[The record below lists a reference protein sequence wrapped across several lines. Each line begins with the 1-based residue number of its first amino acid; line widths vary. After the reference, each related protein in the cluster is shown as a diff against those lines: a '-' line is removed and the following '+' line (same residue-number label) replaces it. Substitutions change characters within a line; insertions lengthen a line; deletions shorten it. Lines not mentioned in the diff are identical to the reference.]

1 MDKLSS
7 LRAFVKA
14 VESGSFAEAGRQL
27 RLSRSAISKYIG
39 ELEQSLGVQLIVRT
53 TRHASPTET
62 GQRYFERAVAILAD
76 LDAADQAV
84 SQSQAA
90 PRGLLRVNAP
100 MSFGTMRLGPVVADF
115 MAHYPE
121 LQLQIVLSDDLLD
134 PVQDG
139 FDVTLRIAELESS
152 SLVARRIMPVERVIC
167 ASAAYLARHGT
178 PGSPEALR
186 RHTSLTYGFLLTGN
200 QWKLTGADGDHWI
213 QPAWTL
219 CVNNAEVLRDVAV
232 RGQGIALIPRF
243 IAADALA
250 SGALTAI
257 LSEYVAPP
265 LALYAI
271 YPPTRHLS
279 VKVRLFIDFLV
290 ERFGHDGQ

>member
-7 LRAFVKA
+7 LRAFVKV

-62 GQRYFERAVAILAD
+62 GQRYFERAVAILAE

-115 MAHYPE
+115 MVRFPE

-152 SLVARRIMPVERVIC
+152 SLVARRITPVDRVIC
-167 ASAAYLARHGT
+167 AAPAYLARHGT
-178 PGSPEALR
+178 PESPEELR
-186 RHTSLTYGFLLTGN
+186 RHSSLTYGFLLTGN
-200 QWKLTGADGDHWI
+200 QWKLTGRDGNHWI
-213 QPAWTL
+213 QPAWSL
-219 CVNNAEVLRDVAV
+219 CVNNAEVLRDVAIK
-232 RGQGIALIPRF
+232 GQGIALIPRF

-257 LSEYVAPP
+257 LSDYTAPP

-290 ERFGHDGQ
+290 ERFGKGSG

>member
-7 LRAFVKA
+7 LRAFVKV

-53 TRHASPTET
+53 TRHASPTES

-90 PRGLLRVNAP
+90 PRGLLRLNAP

-115 MAHYPE
+115 MTRYPE

-152 SLVARRIMPVERVIC
+152 SLVARRIMPVDRVIC
-167 ASAAYLARHGT
+167 AAPAYLARHGT
-178 PGSPEALR
+178 PESPEDLR

-200 QWKLTGADGDHWI
+200 QWKLTGRDGDHWI
-213 QPAWTL
+213 QPAWSL
-219 CVNNAEVLRDVAV
+219 CVNNAEVLRDVAAK
-232 RGQGIALIPRF
+232 GQGIALIPHF
-243 IAADALA
+243 IVAEALA
-250 SGALTAI
+250 SGALTTI
-257 LSEYVAPP
+257 LSDYKAPP

-290 ERFGHDGQ
+290 ERFGRSEA

>member
-7 LRAFVKA
+7 LRAFVKV

-62 GQRYFERAVAILAD
+62 GQRYFERAVSILAE

-115 MAHYPE
+115 MVLYPE

-167 ASAAYLARHGT
+167 AAPAYLARHGT
-178 PGSPEALR
+178 PGSPEDLR

-200 QWKLTGADGDHWI
+200 QWKLTGRDGDHWI

-219 CVNNAEVLRDVAV
+219 CVNNAEVLRDVAI

-243 IAADALA
+243 IATDALA

-257 LSEYVAPP
+257 LADYTAPP

-290 ERFGHDGQ
+290 ERFGRGET

>member
-1 MDKLSS
+1 MDKLGS
-7 LRAFVKA
+7 LRAFVKV

-62 GQRYFERAVAILAD
+62 GQRYFERAVSILAE

-115 MAHYPE
+115 MAQYPE

-167 ASAAYLARHGT
+167 AAPAYLTRHGA
-178 PGSPEALR
+178 PESPEDLR

-219 CVNNAEVLRDVAV
+219 CVNNAEVLRDVAI

-243 IAADALA
+243 IAAEALA
-250 SGALTAI
+250 SGELTAI
-257 LSEYVAPP
+257 LPDYAAPS

-290 ERFGHDGQ
+290 ERFGRSET